1 MIIALWLLI
10 MVNVIFLYLEI
21 LCQNLFFLNL
31 TNDFCSHWLSLSFH
45 QAFEQDPFYRNWGW
59 FSFYKKSQA
68 LFLHLIVCHLDDW
81 DVELYYHMQ
90 RWRCLHQLTADVKL
104 VHSTFVVKLD
114 GLDCLP
120 AIQAPCCCYC
130 ECLQVFRSQVL
141 ILLHCWLVKFT
152 DA

>member
-1 MIIALWLLI
+1 MIIALLLVN
-10 MVNVIFLYLEI
+10 MVNVTSLFREI
-21 LCQNLFFLNL
+21 LFQNLIFLNL

-68 LFLHLIVCHLDDW
+68 LILHLIVYHLGDW
-81 DVELYYHMQ
+81 DVILYYHMQ
-90 RWRCLHQLTADVKL
+90 RWRCLHRLIAHVKL
-104 VHSTFVVKLD
+104 VHSTFEVKLD
-114 GLDCLP
+114 GLDSLP
-120 AIQAPCCCYC
+120 AIQAPCYCYC

-141 ILLHCWLVKFT
+141 LLLHCLLVKVT